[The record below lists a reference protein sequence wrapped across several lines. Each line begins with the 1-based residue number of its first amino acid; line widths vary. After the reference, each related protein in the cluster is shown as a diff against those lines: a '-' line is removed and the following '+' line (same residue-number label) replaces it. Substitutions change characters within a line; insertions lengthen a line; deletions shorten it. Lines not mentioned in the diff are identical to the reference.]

1 MLLILVLTLAA
12 GLAVPAAHA
21 ATDWSMF
28 RGPNASGISNE
39 TDLPVEFG
47 PGKNM
52 VWKTELPPG
61 HSSPVFGKDSIFL
74 TGFEEGSLFTF
85 ALDCKTGEIRW
96 RRGIKQTR
104 AGELQ
109 EANSPTS
116 PQSGDG
122 R

>member
-1 MLLILVLTLAA
+1 MLLILVLTVAA

-74 TGFEEGSLFTF
+74 TGF
-85 ALDCKTGEIRW
+85 
-96 RRGIKQTR
+96 RRVVFSRSRSTARPAKS
-104 AGELQ
+104 AGDAESSKHVP
-109 EANSPTS
+109 ANFKKPTA
-116 PQSGDG
+116 PPPPV